1 MKSLK
6 INENEGL
13 EFAKISG
20 DRNLI
25 HIDKSA
31 GYNSLFGHPI
41 IHGVLIIIKFL
52 KSIKY
57 DNNFK
62 IIEIMFKEAFKY
74 NVDITITKIKKD
86 KNYNFILKQNN
97 NICANINLIFFEKK
111 IKINHLNK
119 VNFSKIYINKNKKNK
134 FSNKYIDPDLLTSLM
149 FLSKYVGNEYPGK
162 NSLISEIKINKIDNQ
177 NYKKISIKSFLI
189 DKRFPMINNSLLNKN
204 YLINFKTLIRPK
216 LEIKLDNPNQKVTKK
231 INSIKNNIF
240 IIGAS
245 SGIGKDLLEL
255 FIINKNI
262 KIIGTYF
269 QNKINLKKENLISYK
284 IDVQKDL
291 DKIFRIIKMY
301 SPLNIYYFPT
311 PKINIRS
318 NDTELTK
325 LYKNYYIQFPLKILK
340 FSNKYNNNFFY
351 PSTTFINKKKFSN
364 YAKIKFQA
372 EKRINKLKLKKI
384 NISILRIPEI
394 NTKQNLSLIDKKLKN
409 FRNLLNSDQSI
420 LEKVFFK

>member
-134 FSNKYIDPDLLTSLM
+134 FSSKYIDPDLLTSLM

-162 NSLISEIKINKIDNQ
+162 NSLISEIKINKIDDQ
-177 NYKKISIKSFLI
+177 NYKKISI
-189 DKRFPMINNSLLNKN
+189 
-204 YLINFKTLIRPK
+204 
-216 LEIKLDNPNQKVTKK
+216 
-231 INSIKNNIF
+231 
-240 IIGAS
+240 
-245 SGIGKDLLEL
+245 
-255 FIINKNI
+255 
-262 KIIGTYF
+262 
-269 QNKINLKKENLISYK
+269 
-284 IDVQKDL
+284 
-291 DKIFRIIKMY
+291 
-301 SPLNIYYFPT
+301 
-311 PKINIRS
+311 
-318 NDTELTK
+318 
-325 LYKNYYIQFPLKILK
+325 
-340 FSNKYNNNFFY
+340 
-351 PSTTFINKKKFSN
+351 
-364 YAKIKFQA
+364 
-372 EKRINKLKLKKI
+372 
-384 NISILRIPEI
+384 
-394 NTKQNLSLIDKKLKN
+394 
-409 FRNLLNSDQSI
+409 
-420 LEKVFFK
+420 

>member
-25 HIDKSA
+25 HINKSA

-41 IHGVLIIIKFL
+41 VHGVLIIIKFL

-57 DNNFK
+57 NNNFK
-62 IIEIMFKEAFKY
+62 IIEIIFKEAIKY
-74 NVDITITKIKKD
+74 NVDITIKSIKKN
-86 KNYNFILKQNN
+86 KNYNFELKQNN
-97 NICANINLIFFEKK
+97 NICAYINLIFFEKK
-111 IKINHLNK
+111 IEINNFDKI
-119 VNFSKIYINKNKKNK
+119 NFSKIYFTKNIKNK
-134 FSNKYIDPDLLTSLM
+134 FSSRYIDPNLLTSLM

-162 NSLISEIKINKIDNQ
+162 NSLISEIRINKINDN
-177 NYKKISIKSFLI
+177 NYNKIFIKSSLL
-189 DKRFPMINNSLLNKN
+189 DKRFPIINNLLLNKN
-204 YLINFKTLIRPK
+204 YKINFKTLIRPK
-216 LEIKLDNPNQKVTKK
+216 LEIKLDSPNQRLIKK
-231 INSIKNNIF
+231 INLIKNNIL

-255 FIINKNI
+255 FTINKNI
-262 KIIGTYF
+262 QIIGTYF
-269 QNKINLKKENLISYK
+269 QNKINLKKRNLILYK

-291 DKIFRIIKMY
+291 DKIFEIIKMY

-318 NDTELTK
+318 DDTELTK
-325 LYKNYYIQFPLKILK
+325 LYKNYYIKYPIKILK
-340 FSNKYNNNFFY
+340 FSNQYDNNFFY

-364 YAKIKFQA
+364 YVKIKFQK
-372 EKRINKLKLKKI
+372 EKKISKLKLKNI
-384 NISILRIPEI
+384 NINILRIPEI
-394 NTKQNLSLIDKKLKN
+394 NTKQNLSLIDKKLIN
-409 FRNLLNSDQSI
+409 FRNLLNLDADI